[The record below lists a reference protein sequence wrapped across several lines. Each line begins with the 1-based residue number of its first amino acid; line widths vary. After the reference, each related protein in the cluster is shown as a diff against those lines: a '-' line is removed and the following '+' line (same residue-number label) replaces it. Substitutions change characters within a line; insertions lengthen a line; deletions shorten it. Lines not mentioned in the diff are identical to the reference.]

1 MKVKVLYIAFGF
13 SVSIANAALAQPK
26 PPKGWFVAGSHP
38 REYVASVD
46 REMFRS
52 GSGSAHFESAVL
64 KTGGFGTLMQV
75 FQAGDFRGKRVRM
88 SGYVRSR
95 EVQDWAALWMRVDGP
110 KGKSLAF
117 DNMQDRPIKATT
129 DWTKYE
135 IVLDVPTEA
144 EQIVYGVLLSG
155 RGDVWMD
162 DIKFDIVAKDVSAT
176 KEKVPNQIP
185 DAPVNLD
192 FEQN

>member
-1 MKVKVLYIAFGF
+1 MKTNLFFIAVAF
-13 SVSIANAALAQPK
+13 SVLSIHAAVAPQ
-26 PPKGWFVAGSHP
+26 PPKGWFVAGSHR
-38 REYVASVD
+38 REYVASLD
-46 REMFRS
+46 RESRHT
-52 GSGSAHFESAVL
+52 GKASAHFESAVL

-75 FQAGDFRGKRVRM
+75 FQAADFRSKRVRL

-95 EVQDWAALWMRVDGP
+95 NVQDWAGLWMRVDGAG
-110 KGKSLAF
+110 GKSLAF
-117 DNMQDRPIKATT
+117 DNMQDRPIKGTS

-135 IVLDVPTEA
+135 IVLNVPAQA
-144 EQIVYGVLLSG
+144 EQIAYGILLTG

-162 DIKFDIVAKDVSAT
+162 DLKFEVVGDAT
-176 KEKVPNQIP
+176 TTTTDGNAGKIP